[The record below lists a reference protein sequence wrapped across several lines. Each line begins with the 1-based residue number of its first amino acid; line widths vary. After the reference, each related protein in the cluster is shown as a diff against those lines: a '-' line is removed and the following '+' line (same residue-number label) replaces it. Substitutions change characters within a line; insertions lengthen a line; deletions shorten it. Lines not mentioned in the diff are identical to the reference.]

1 MRPRPARFLL
11 PGLLALAAIGLVA
24 LVVLGPL
31 PAGNEPAGA
40 PPDSQVALVQ
50 DAPAAPATALSSW
63 RVCERVIDGDTIVLD
78 GGEHVRLIGVDT
90 PEKNDQREEVRRLAR
105 QATSFTRAQVAGR
118 RVRLEYDQTRR
129 DRYRR
134 TLAYVYLEG
143 GAMLNAEIIRQ
154 GFGFAYV
161 RHPFRHMA
169 RFRAHERAAR
179 EGARGLWSTA
189 TGRQLQATGRRV
201 GG

>member
-24 LVVLGPL
+24 LVVLRPL
-31 PAGNEPAGA
+31 PAGDGPAGA
-40 PPDSQVALVQ
+40 PPDSQVALMQ
-50 DAPAAPATALSSW
+50 AAPAAPATVLSSW

-118 RVRLEYDQTRR
+118 RVRLEYDQTHR

-154 GFGFAYV
+154 GAVHRFEQEILFLRLLFTAHGKIGRTQLVPGKCVAGFQGK
-161 RHPFRHMA
+161 
-169 RFRAHERAAR
+169 
-179 EGARGLWSTA
+179 GALKGID
-189 TGRQLQATGRRV
+189 
-201 GG
+201 